1 MGFLTNILARA
12 PNERPLALIPV
23 GFPSADRTVP
33 AISKKAFGEVMEV
46 R

>member
-1 MGFLTNILARA
+1 MGFPTNILARA
-12 PNERPLALIPV
+12 HNERPLVLIPV

-33 AISKKAFGEVMEV
+33 TISKKALGEVMEV

>member
-12 PNERPLALIPV
+12 QNERPFVLIPV
-23 GFPSADRTVP
+23 GFPSADATVP
-33 AISKKAFGEVMEV
+33 AIPKKALGEVMEV